1 MKKKIKT
8 LFKIKYVLL
17 VLTIILLGSIVL
29 TYARGGNLSTYK
41 NGIVSIFSPV
51 RNAVAG
57 IRNAINNSAEEK
69 KSKEELKA
77 ENKEL
82 RTENEKLKSIIE
94 KYQTDIYELQE
105 LKSLLDLSGEYSAY
119 GTVAANVIGKNT
131 GNWIYEF
138 TIDKGSDDG
147 IEMYMNVV
155 ADGGL
160 AGLVTDVGKNYSVV
174 TSILADDMNVAGISS
189 TTRDSCIVSGDL
201 ELLEEGR
208 IRIMYVHGD
217 ADIKDYDRIVTSTT
231 SNRYLPHI
239 LIGYA
244 HDITMDNNELTKSG
258 YLVPAVDFQHLEYVM
273 VIKHVKGK
281 NKE

>member
-41 NGIVSIFSPV
+41 NGIVSIFSPI

-57 IRNAINNSAEEK
+57 IRNAINDSAEEK
-69 KSKEELKA
+69 KSKEELEA
-77 ENKEL
+77 ENEEL
-82 RTENEKLKSIIE
+82 RAENEKLRNSLE

-105 LKSLLDLSGEYSAY
+105 LRSLLDLSNEYSAY

-131 GNWIYEF
+131 GNWLYEF

-155 ADGGL
+155 ANGGL

-189 TTRDSCIVSGDL
+189 TTRDTCIVSGDL
-201 ELLEEGR
+201 ELLEEGK

-217 ADIKDYDRIVTSTT
+217 ADIKDYDRIVTATT

-244 HDITMDNNELTKSG
+244 YDLTMDNNELTKSG